1 MASDSGDGLYR
12 SIVDGLPQIIWTCD
26 AAGRLDWVN
35 DRWTEVTGLSL
46 EASLEKRALDAIHP
60 DDRDTLQT
68 TWMSA
73 FATSAPCEV
82 EYRIRTRAGTYRWH
96 LARIAP
102 IFDERRDV
110 VRWVAAALDVDE
122 RHRTTVALS
131 SSEQRFEAAFHE
143 NPQVMGIAR
152 VRDGVFLRINKAY
165 VEMSGYSPEEVLG
178 KDAVALGVMT
188 REEQLAAAVVRRDPP
203 AEVEIPYRTKDGRK
217 LLLALRTTLVD
228 FGGERCVLGVA
239 RDITEQRATEAALR
253 ESEAR
258 AREADQ
264 RKDEF
269 LALLSHELRNP
280 LAPIIT
286 AAELL
291 EIRGD
296 ANTATE
302 RSIILRQARHALR
315 LVDDLLDVSRVAR
328 GKITLDTVPHDIST
342 AIANA
347 VEATALLFED
357 KHHRLTVDVSPN
369 LVVDGDEMRLTQVVS
384 NLLTNAARYT
394 PSNGEVSISATRD
407 NNEVVIV
414 VRDNGAGIAPEL
426 LPAIFDMFVQGERGI
441 DRAAGGL
448 GLGLALVRAITELHG
463 GTVAAASA
471 GPGRGSEFTVRLP
484 VGSMHPVS
492 SLISPKAGVNPHA
505 ERILVVDDNRDG
517 ALMVARMLEYAG
529 HDVRVAFDPPAALNI
544 IADFQPQIALLDIGL
559 PVMDGYTLGRELCAR
574 MSNPPVLIALTGY
587 GQEQDRHRSREA
599 GFAHHLVKPIYFSS
613 LVDLLA
619 KLEH

>member
-1 MASDSGDGLYR
+1 MPAELSR
-12 SIVDGLPQIIWTCD
+12 SIVNELPQIVWTCD

-35 DRWTEVTGLSL
+35 ERYTEVTGLSL
-46 EASLEKRALDAIHP
+46 EESLDRRGLQIVHPEDRTALWE
-60 DDRDTLQT
+60 R
-68 TWMSA
+68 WSA
-73 FATSAPCEV
+73 ALAAAVPCEL

-102 IFDERRDV
+102 IFEAGRV
-110 VRWVAAALDVDE
+110 VRWVAAAFDVEE
-122 RHRTTVALS
+122 RRQAASALR

-143 NPQVMGIAR
+143 NPQPMGIAR
-152 VRDGVFLRINKAY
+152 ASDGVFLMINKAY
-165 VEMSGYSPEEVLG
+165 VEMSGFSPEEVLG

-188 REEQLAAAVVRRDPP
+188 REEQLAAAVVRTDAR

-217 LLLALRTTLVD
+217 ITLALTTTLVD

-296 ANTATE
+296 EATATE

-328 GKITLDTVPHDIST
+328 GKITLDKVPHDISRV
-342 AIANA
+342 IANA
-347 VEATALLFED
+347 VEATAALFED
-357 KHHRLTVDVSPN
+357 KHHRLTVEVEPN
-369 LVVDGDEMRLTQVVS
+369 LVVDADEMRLTQVVS

-394 PSNGEVSISATRD
+394 PSNGEITISATRD
-407 NNEVVIV
+407 NTEVVIV
-414 VRDNGAGIAPEL
+414 VRDNGAGIAAEL
-426 LPAIFDMFVQGERGI
+426 LPDIFGMFVQGERGI

-471 GPGRGSEFTVRLP
+471 GPGRGSAFTVRLP
-484 VGSMHPVS
+484 VGSMHPVA
-492 SLISPKAGVNPHA
+492 SLISPKTGVNPHA

-517 ALMVARMLEYAG
+517 AMMVARMLEYAG

-544 IADFQPQIALLDIGL
+544 VAEFQPHIALLDIGL
-559 PVMDGYTLGRELCAR
+559 PVMDGYTLGRELSAR
-574 MSNPPVLIALTGY
+574 LPNPPVLIALTGY
-587 GQEQDRHRSREA
+587 GQEQDRNRSRAA